1 MYYVLLNGTIE
12 KTFDTR
18 KLASLARSGFY
29 ICKNYVDAVI
39 YSRAL
44 LSRGERVRNEN
55 KKYFKSD
62 AIFLV

>member
-12 KTFDTR
+12 KTFDAR
-18 KLASLARSGFY
+18 KLASLTKAGFY

-62 AIFLV
+62 EIFIV